1 MVYYA
6 RTSSSDHLEH
16 HGILGQKWGIRR
28 FQNKDGT
35 LTAAGR
41 KRYQVM
47 TDPETGTQIKSR
59 QFTDEQI
66 ARAKEHG
73 YTIEDV
79 EEVDERGIEQAREH
93 KKRMAT
99 IGKIAVA
106 AAIAALLIHRI
117 RTRDERLA
125 AKAKRIAEADEAA
138 DKFYGKI
145 KDTAKGVVD
154 AVKEK
159 HAAKN
164 VLTVAKN
171 ADTAALKR
179 LDGVTDVAKNVV
191 SNGASFASEAA
202 KTSQIIAKLDGLATN
217 IRKLK

>member
-93 KKRMAT
+93 KKKMAT
-99 IGKIAVA
+99 IGKVVVA

-117 RTRDERLA
+117 RTRDDRLA
-125 AKAKRIAEADEAA
+125 EKAKKIAEQDAQVDELHN
-138 DKFYGKI
+138 KI
-145 KDTAKGVVD
+145 KDATKKVIDG
-154 AVKEK
+154 VKEK
-159 HAAKN
+159 QAAKN
-164 VLTVAKN
+164 VLNVAKN
-171 ADTAALKR
+171 ADAAALKR
-179 LDGVTDVAKNVV
+179 LDGITDVTKNIV

-202 KTSQIIAKLDGLATN
+202 KTSQAIENLDRLVTN